1 MCLEMKD
8 SKDETESG
16 NTETSP
22 ALIIGL
28 GNIVFTLF

>member
-8 SKDETESG
+8 SKDESG

-28 GNIVFTLF
+28 GNIVFPLF